1 MGGIKHNSF
10 YLGGGMEVTGVAGGQ
25 GFSGSNMLMTEYS
38 YVYAFIS
45 VREPSGIRSY
55 WKFSKLT
62 LNNNVISEEVI
73 SELEELSL
81 LGGTYD
87 LINNYIRVRFWND
100 NGFSLLFGV
109 K

>member
-1 MGGIKHNSF
+1 MN
-10 YLGGGMEVTGVAGGQ
+10 VTGITGGQ
-25 GFSGSNMLMTEYS
+25 GFSQTNMLMTDYS

-45 VREPSGIRSY
+45 VRDPNGFRSY

-62 LNNNVISEEVI
+62 LNNGTISEEVI
-73 SELEELSL
+73 SELEEYNV

-87 LINNYIRVRFWND
+87 LSGNYIRVRFWNG
-100 NGFSLLFGV
+100 NGYALLFGF

>member
-1 MGGIKHNSF
+1 MK
-10 YLGGGMEVTGVAGGQ
+10 VTGVAGGQ
-25 GFSGSNMLMTEYS
+25 GFSNSNMLMTEYS

-45 VREPSGIRSY
+45 VREPSGVRSY

-73 SELEELSL
+73 SEVEEVDV

-87 LINNYIRVRFWND
+87 LIKNCIRVRFWNG